1 MSVRID
7 SPGDGIRVIT
17 IDRPERRNALDHAT
31 YSALSAAVRASDEDP
46 AARVSVLTGAGGVF
60 TSGND
65 IGSFRV
71 DGAGAAAAPADGD
84 AAPVGPAME
93 LLLALATARKP
104 VLAAVEG
111 FAVGI
116 GTTMLLH
123 CDLAYAGDS
132 ARFRVP
138 FVPLGLCPEGASSLL
153 LPQTAGLK
161 RATELL
167 MLGEMF
173 SAAEAVDAGVVNRA
187 VADGTALAVTL
198 ERAERIASSPAESVE
213 LTKMLLRRPQLEEV
227 LETLKVEAVHFA
239 RRKRSPEAQAA
250 FASFLRK

>member
-1 MSVRID
+1 MSIRIET
-7 SPGDGIRVIT
+7 PADGIRLIT
-17 IDRPERRNALDHAT
+17 IDRPARRNALDHAT
-31 YSALSAAVRASDEDP
+31 YSALAAAVRASDEDP
-46 AARVSVLTGAGGVF
+46 ETRVSVLTGAGGVF

-65 IGSFRV
+65 IGSFHA
-71 DGAGAAAAPADGD
+71 DGAAAAADQ
-84 AAPVGPAME
+84 AAPGPAME

-104 VLAAVEG
+104 IIAAVEG

-116 GTTMLLH
+116 GTTLLLH
-123 CDLAYAGDS
+123 CDLAYAGHG

-153 LPQTAGLK
+153 LPQSAGLK

-173 SAAEAVDAGVVNRA
+173 SAAEAAEAGVINRA
-187 VADGTALAVTL
+187 VADGAALEVAL

-227 LETLKVEAVHFA
+227 LDTLQVEAVHFG

-250 FASFLRK
+250 FARFLGK